1 VADSDPLPWSAPRQA
16 PERTALDK
24 NERPSTYAPTVWS
37 TPLWHSIDAPNAVG
51 SQVQNSRRTD
61 LGRSTYLPSVRD
73 SPRTS
78 HPSPRT
84 TARHRQG
91 AGELPC
97 LACAWGADRNRHGP
111 MPWRDRQLRP
121 PHRPPAA
128 AGEAPRAWPSAAGEQ
143 ARRADHPSRMNPTG
157 RHATR
162 ASPNRSI
169 GQRPI
174 RLVDRSVP
182 GPPQALL
189 GVASRR
195 ARRSPCSRWTSEM
208 SSSLV

>member
-1 VADSDPLPWSAPRQA
+1 MADSDPLPWSAPRQA
-16 PERTALDK
+16 PDRTALDK

-61 LGRSTYLPSVRD
+61 LGRSTYLRPCATLRGPPTPVPELR
-73 SPRTS
+73 RV
-78 HPSPRT
+78 
-84 TARHRQG
+84 TARAR
-91 AGELPC
+91 AKLPC

-121 PHRPPAA
+121 PARPPAA